1 MVEHKVRTLLN
12 IKDQVHYS
20 ESLSHTETL
29 TGLFFS
35 LLQIHLIVTVPKY
48 YDQNITEEVTVQM
61 LVSSGGK
68 VSEPH
73 SLTYYPLVTK
83 KGKFARR
90 WLALPPVVLASIH
103 LCWPIQ
109 GKGEEESVNLFCF
122 DIVLKSMKKERKRRK
137 KYTCKRKRER
147 EKRRIK
153 KNLYRRYCSRVVLSY
168 FFFNETKLF
177 FSIVIVLCSVDL
189 SFQTPLPTTTFSFVF
204 KSR

>member
-1 MVEHKVRTLLN
+1 MAEYKVKNLLN
-12 IKDQVHYS
+12 IRDQISYS
-20 ESLSHTETL
+20 EHPSHTETF
-29 TGLFFS
+29 TQLFFS
-35 LLQIHLIVTVPKY
+35 LWQIHLIVTVPKY

-109 GKGEEESVNLFCF
+109 GKGEEKSVNLFCF
-122 DIVLKSMKKERKRRK
+122 NIVLKSMKKERKRK
-137 KYTCKRKRER
+137 KRYICKRKRER
-147 EKRRIK
+147 K
-153 KNLYRRYCSRVVLSY
+153 K
-168 FFFNETKLF
+168 EE
-177 FSIVIVLCSVDL
+177 
-189 SFQTPLPTTTFSFVF
+189 
-204 KSR
+204 